1 MPLHCMAPA
10 HPPPA
15 ELTGVTLRGLST
27 ASGHAR
33 PSDAAL
39 RIPAQQMSHVA
50 NPRTRHLRSVH
61 VAHWRA
67 TSGKE
72 PLLASAQVPAQMWQA

>member
-1 MPLHCMAPA
+1 MRYKQEYSYSASALHGMPRIPHQ
-10 HPPPA
+10 
-15 ELTGVTLRGLST
+15 LTGVTLRGLST

-61 VAHWRA
+61 VAHWHAMARD
-67 TSGKE
+67 KR
-72 PLLASAQVPAQMWQA
+72 